1 MCRKSLIL
9 VLLSGLI
16 LFPCILS
23 AEETYYDWEQV
34 VVDSL
39 PEASEETSNKVYV
52 VNDSYYVTGLIN
64 SDKECVITISFPYD
78 KVDILKQNPHIEYL
92 NKEYNINSITYNDP
106 YLNSEIPYEDINI
119 TTDLTSKDQ
128 IINLKILYNKQR
140 VIKKIK
146 NIIKGE

>member
-1 MCRKSLIL
+1 MTKKIYLLGLYPKKHFIYYCIFIVIISIFI
-9 VLLSGLI
+9 LLSCFI
-16 LFPCILS
+16 
-23 AEETYYDWEQV
+23 
-34 VVDSL
+34 
-39 PEASEETSNKVYV
+39 KVY
-52 VNDSYYVTGLIN
+52 DSYYVTGLIN
-64 SDKECVITISFPYD
+64 CDKECVITISFPYD

-106 YLNSEIPYEDINI
+106 YLNNEIPYEDINI